1 MHLPD
6 EARIDTHCH
15 IFDPARF
22 AYAPDVAYRPSG
34 QETGSADTFAQ
45 VMDAYGVRHA
55 LLVGPNSGYGLD
67 NRCLLDALARH
78 PGRFK
83 GVAVVRNDASTEELA
98 ALQAGGVVGVAF
110 NIALH
115 GVDHYRDIGP
125 LVQRLARLGLLAN
138 VQVQHQQLPEL
149 LPLLL
154 ESGLR
159 VLIDHCGRPD
169 IRAGVGQPGFQALLA
184 LGRQKRALVKLAGYA
199 KFSAQ
204 PFPWADTRPYV
215 DALLD
220 AFGPE
225 GCLWASDWPFLRA
238 PERIDLGALM
248 QLTQAL
254 LPDAALRRQVLWD
267 TPRRVLDRN

>member
-1 MHLPD
+1 MYLPD
-6 EARIDTHCH
+6 EPRIDTHCH

-22 AYAPDVAYRPSG
+22 AYAADVAYRPSG

-78 PGRFK
+78 PQRFK
-83 GVAVVRNDASTEELA
+83 GVAVVRNNASTDELT

-110 NIALH
+110 NIALY

-125 LVQRLARLGLLAN
+125 LLQRLAPLGLLAN
-138 VQVQHQQLPEL
+138 VQVQHQQLPEV

-154 ESGLR
+154 GSGVR

-169 IRAGVGQPGFQALLA
+169 VTAGVGQPGFQALLA
-184 LGRQKRALVKLAGYA
+184 LGRHKRALVKLSGYA

-215 DALLD
+215 DALLE

-248 QLTQAL
+248 QLTQTL
-254 LPDAALRRQVLWD
+254 LPDAAVRRQVLWE
-267 TPRRVLDRN
+267 TPRRVLGWK